1 MSGILRLESL
11 TKGNTLKQGD
21 KTPLK
26 YRLFDADGEK
36 LNIAGKSAQVRLV
49 YPDFL
54 TIGYEKDGLTVA
66 QDDTVTFTIDGVI
79 PSRIYHVEIIV
90 DDKFIFPSRADESK
104 FTVDKSSLGTEANII
119 EIVGVD
125 AVVRKAVDLI
135 NEDPSLII
143 DEDKLVTDII
153 SNTGIGNINEYYKAF
168 NDLKPKAEQSI
179 SRSLEALSKSQNA
192 LNVANGIDAKATN
205 ALSLSELADTL
216 SKSVQEQF
224 NQIVINGD
232 SSVEAAQARVDASGQ
247 TNPTLKARLDKE
259 HNEVTTQLAQNTQLN
274 NQGGSFV
281 EKTKNLMNV
290 KGMYARKISADSFGI
305 GIGLNDF
312 LNTVIEYKFDRNT
325 DGLFL
330 LRGVFTGE
338 QSAPVYSYPLIT
350 LNGSFVVASSGGS
363 TYTRTPEDS
372 FIFEFTGTK
381 LEFGYRAEN
390 RGGVWEF
397 ELSKPPINQ
406 VARLSTYATT
416 PSYPT
421 TTIFENLPYDTYQVK
436 ATFKG
441 DDPINP
447 PSSSPSRG
455 YLNYNPNDLETYWS
469 VRSMK
474 QMKVNLI
481 NDSTKRELVSK
492 DSIPDFAIR
501 AKAKGATYDNVWVP
515 KHSTVG
521 GVSTSVT
528 HKIVLD
534 GTIYAIDNVP
544 TDGIEIKHFFLT
556 HRFNAENPNGGGTMW
571 VHYLTHTITE
581 KSPFVEINNRIE
593 VSQDL
598 EIQNMYFGML
608 PVNNLMVS
616 RLTLN
621 NGFEYNKPFPTSS
634 QFLNA
639 NVSSFMYAG
648 SYEAGRGHAAA
659 IDNISYSEAVGLNER
674 NDYSDS
680 SNLSFTDAGI
690 NKAYFSVMRNSEVK
704 TGDVFS
710 NTHRIIVIGG
720 LHFPNELLKQ
730 M

>member
-1 MSGILRLESL
+1 MAIPSNIEELAHKVRTEIYGRDVREAIASSMEATADVADWARSVAQAIVDGEFDEAALNTEIENKLTQLEQDYAPKLTALETEVTDARGTETNLNNRLE
-11 TKGNTLKQGD
+11 N
-21 KTPLK
+21 
-26 YRLFDADGEK
+26 
-36 LNIAGKSAQVRLV
+36 
-49 YPDFL
+49 
-54 TIGYEKDGLTVA
+54 
-66 QDDTVTFTIDGVI
+66 
-79 PSRIYHVEIIV
+79 
-90 DDKFIFPSRADESK
+90 
-104 FTVDKSSLGTEANII
+104 
-119 EIVGVD
+119 
-125 AVVRKAVDLI
+125 
-135 NEDPSLII
+135 
-143 DEDKLVTDII
+143 
-153 SNTGIGNINEYYKAF
+153 F
-168 NDLKPKAEQSI
+168 NA
-179 SRSLEALSKSQNA
+179 
-192 LNVANGIDAKATN
+192 
-205 ALSLSELADTL
+205 
-216 SKSVQEQF
+216 
-224 NQIVINGD
+224 
-232 SSVEAAQARVDASGQ
+232 
-247 TNPTLKARLDKE
+247 
-259 HNEVTTQLAQNTQLN
+259 QLAQNAQLN

-338 QSAPVYSYPLIT
+338 QIAPVYNYPLIT

-363 TYTRTPEDS
+363 TYTTTPEDS

-381 LEFGYRAEN
+381 LEFGYRVEN

-416 PSYPT
+416 PTYPT

-441 DDPINP
+441 DDPLNP
-447 PSSSPSRG
+447 PSTSPSRG
-455 YLNYNPNDLETYWS
+455 YLNYNPNELETYWP
-469 VRSMK
+469 VRSAK

-501 AKAKGATYDNVWVP
+501 AKAKGASYANVWVP
-515 KHSTVG
+515 KHSTIG

-534 GTIYAIDNVP
+534 GQIYVIDNIP

-556 HRFNAENPNGGGTMW
+556 HRFNAVNPNGGGIMW
-571 VHYLTHTITE
+571 LHYLTHTITGR
-581 KSPFVEINNRIE
+581 SPYIEIANRIE
-593 VSQDL
+593 VAQDL

-608 PVNNLMVS
+608 PVNDAQVS
-616 RLTLN
+616 RLVFNDGT
-621 NGFEYNKPFPTSS
+621 EYNKPFPTSS
-634 QFLNA
+634 QFVSA

-648 SYEAGRGHAAA
+648 SYDAGRGHAVA
-659 IDNISYSEAVGLNER
+659 IDNISYSESVGLR
-674 NDYSDS
+674 DRSDYSDT
-680 SNLSFTDAGI
+680 SNISFNEAGYD
-690 NKAYFSVMRNSEVK
+690 KAYFSVMRDGEAN

-710 NTHRIIVIGG
+710 NMHRIIVIGG